1 MHDRCMGLAK
11 VPNWHLSSIHIYPH
25 IMHMT
30 AAIAAESA
38 STVLSVQVHG
48 PVIDVGN
55 PTSIAAAENTL
66 AKPAHG
72 IIS

>member
-1 MHDRCMGLAK
+1 
-11 VPNWHLSSIHIYPH
+11 
-25 IMHMT
+25 MHMT